1 MNPKQKII
9 ENIFEPIIVFFNT
22 RLRLSGF
29 FVGVLFI
36 ALVAIPIFKTK
47 RKSDMDVLRKTII
60 ILSLLLGLVFGIIDT
75 LKIRNIIQ

>member
-47 RKSDMDVLRKTII
+47 SKKDLDVLRKVII
-60 ILSLLLGLVFGIIDT
+60 ILSLLFGLVVGIIDT
-75 LKIRNIIQ
+75 LKLRHII

>member
-60 ILSLLLGLVFGIIDT
+60 ILSLLLGLVFGTIDT

>member
-36 ALVAIPIFKTK
+36 ALVTIPIFKTK
-47 RKSDMDVLRKTII
+47 SKKDLDVLKKVII
-60 ILSLLLGLVFGIIDT
+60 ILSLLFGLVVGIIDT
-75 LKIRNIIQ
+75 LKLRHII

>member
-9 ENIFEPIIVFFNT
+9 ETIFEPIIVFFEA
-22 RLRLSGF
+22 RLRLSGS

-47 RKSDMDVLRKTII
+47 SKKDLDVLRKVII
-60 ILSLLLGLVFGIIDT
+60 ILSLLFGLIVGIIDT
-75 LKIRNIIQ
+75 LKLRHII